1 MDASHEIALILE
13 PQTHEPLPDGSLLAA
28 IDLGSNSFHL
38 IVARAEHGEMRPVE
52 VLAEKVQLGAGLV
65 DNRLSPEAIERGLDC
80 LARFA
85 QMLGSVDAERIRV
98 VGTNALRVADNRRD
112 FTKPAQQILGAPVD
126 VVYGREEARLV
137 YLGVA
142 HTLADDAQS
151 RLVVDIGGGSTELII
166 GQRFEPQRLESLQM
180 GCVSYSDTCFPGGK
194 ISKENYRHAYD
205 RARLEISHIRYHF
218 HSGHWAECVGSSG
231 TLQAIEAVLAN
242 QGWSD
247 AGINRKGLEKL
258 EKRLLLFK
266 RFENISLGGL
276 SSQRRNVITPGV
288 AIASALFDELGIK
301 QMRTSRGALREGVIY
316 DLMGR
321 FSHEDVRERTVNAL
335 MQRYGVDTAMAELMA
350 RRARTLF
357 TATCANWKLRGT
369 DGDLLQRTALAHEIG
384 MAISNKHYQRHS
396 AYLLLNADLPGF
408 SQEEQEQM
416 ALLAAA
422 QRGKLDNLLW
432 AAIADSERPRLLRL
446 ITLIR
451 LALIFKYV
459 EQLEALPTFA
469 VHAEA
474 DALRLE
480 FPADWLA
487 HHPLTAQELQ
497 QEQAVLAKQ
506 GLTLEIC

>member
-1 MDASHEIALILE
+1 ME
-13 PQTHEPLPDGSLLAA
+13 PQAHEPLPDGSLLAA

-65 DNRLSPEAIERGLDC
+65 DNRLSQAAIDRGLDC

-112 FTKPAQQILGAPVD
+112 FTRPAQQILGAPVD

-142 HTLADDAQS
+142 HSLADDAQS

-180 GCVSYSDTCFPGGK
+180 GCVSYSDSFPGGK
-194 ISKENYRHAYD
+194 LSKDNYRHAYN
-205 RARLEISHIRYHF
+205 RARLEISHIRYHY
-218 HSGHWAECVGSSG
+218 HAGHWAECVGSSG
-231 TLQAIEAVLAN
+231 TLQAIETVLVS

-247 AGINRKGLEKL
+247 GSINRKGLEKL
-258 EKRLLLFK
+258 EKRLLRFK
-266 RFENISLGGL
+266 RFENISLEGL
-276 SSQRRNVITPGV
+276 SNQRRNVIAAGV

-321 FSHEDVRERTVNAL
+321 FSHEDVRERTINAL

-357 TATCANWKLRGT
+357 NATRSGWKLAGT

-384 MAISNKHYQRHS
+384 MAISHKHYQRHS

-416 ALLAAA
+416 ALLAAT
-422 QRGKLDNLLW
+422 QRGKLDDSLW
-432 AAIADSERPRLLRL
+432 TTVTDSERPRLLRL

-459 EQLEALPTFA
+459 EQLEALPDFA
-469 VHAEA
+469 VFPSA
-474 DALRLE
+474 DGLRLE
-480 FPADWLA
+480 FPEGWLA
-487 HHPLTAQELQ
+487 QHPLTAQELQ
-497 QEQAVLAKQ
+497 LEQALLAKQ
-506 GLTLEIC
+506 GLALAIC

>member
-1 MDASHEIALILE
+1 MESPA
-13 PQTHEPLPDGSLLAA
+13 HEPLSDGSLLAA

-38 IVARAEHGEMRPVE
+38 IVARVEHGEMRPVE
-52 VLAEKVQLGAGLV
+52 ALAEKVQLGAGLA

-112 FTKPAQQILGAPVD
+112 FTGPAQQILGAPVD

-166 GQRFEPQRLESLQM
+166 GQRFEPLHLESLQM
-180 GCVSYSDTCFPGGK
+180 GCVSYSDTCFPQGK
-194 ISKENYRHAYD
+194 INNDNYRHAYI
-205 RARLEISHIRYHF
+205 RARLEVSHIRYHF

-231 TLQAIEAVLAN
+231 TLQAIEAVLVS

-247 AGINRKGLEKL
+247 GGINRKGLEKL
-258 EKRLLLFK
+258 EKRLLRFK
-266 RFENISLGGL
+266 RFDNIALEGL
-276 SSQRRNVITPGV
+276 SSQRRNVIAAGV

-321 FSHEDVRERTVNAL
+321 LSHEDVRERTLNAL

-350 RRARTLF
+350 RRAQTLF
-357 TATCANWKLRGT
+357 NATRSAWGLRGT

-384 MAISNKHYQRHS
+384 MAISHKHYQRHS

-416 ALLAAA
+416 ALLAAT
-422 QRGKLDNLLW
+422 QRGKLDHALW
-432 AAIADSERPRLLRL
+432 TGVTDTERPRLLRL

-459 EQLEALPTFA
+459 EQLEALPDFA
-469 VHAEA
+469 VSP
-474 DALRLE
+474 DANGLRLE
-480 FPADWLA
+480 FPAGWLA
-487 HHPLTAQELQ
+487 QHPLTARELQ
-497 QEQAVLAKQ
+497 QEQALLGKQ
-506 GLTLEIC
+506 GLALEIL

>member
-1 MDASHEIALILE
+1 ME
-13 PQTHEPLPDGSLLAA
+13 PQAHEPLPDGSLLAA

-65 DNRLSPEAIERGLDC
+65 DNRLSQAAIDRGLDC

-85 QMLGSVDAERIRV
+85 QMLGSVEAERIRV

-112 FTKPAQQILGAPVD
+112 FTRPAQQILGAPVD

-142 HTLADDAQS
+142 HSLADDAQS

-180 GCVSYSDTCFPGGK
+180 GCVSYSDSFPGGK
-194 ISKENYRHAYD
+194 LSKDNYRHAYN
-205 RARLEISHIRYHF
+205 RARLEISHIRYHY
-218 HSGHWAECVGSSG
+218 HAGHWAECVGSSG
-231 TLQAIEAVLAN
+231 TLQAIETVLVS

-247 AGINRKGLEKL
+247 GGINRKGLEKL
-258 EKRLLLFK
+258 EKRLLRFK
-266 RFENISLGGL
+266 RFENISLEGL
-276 SSQRRNVITPGV
+276 SNQRRNVIAAGV

-321 FSHEDVRERTVNAL
+321 FSHEDVRERTINAL

-357 TATCANWKLRGT
+357 NATRSGWKLAGT

-384 MAISNKHYQRHS
+384 MAISHKHYQRHS

-416 ALLAAA
+416 ALLAAT
-422 QRGKLDNLLW
+422 QRGKLDDSLW
-432 AAIADSERPRLLRL
+432 TTVTDSERPRLLRL

-459 EQLEALPTFA
+459 EQLEALPDFA
-469 VHAEA
+469 VFPSA
-474 DALRLE
+474 DGLRLE
-480 FPADWLA
+480 FPEGWLA
-487 HHPLTAQELQ
+487 QHPLTAQELQ
-497 QEQAVLAKQ
+497 LEQALLAKQ
-506 GLTLEIC
+506 GLALAIC

>member
-1 MDASHEIALILE
+1 ME
-13 PQTHEPLPDGSLLAA
+13 PQAHEPLPDGSLLAA

-65 DNRLSPEAIERGLDC
+65 DNRLSQAAIDRGLDC

-85 QMLGSVDAERIRV
+85 QMLGSVEAERIRV

-112 FTKPAQQILGAPVD
+112 FTRPAQQILGAPVD

-142 HTLADDAQS
+142 HSLADDAQS

-180 GCVSYSDTCFPGGK
+180 GCVSYSDSFPGGK
-194 ISKENYRHAYD
+194 LSKDNYRHAYN
-205 RARLEISHIRYHF
+205 RARLEVSHIRYHY
-218 HSGHWAECVGSSG
+218 HAGHWAECVGSSG
-231 TLQAIEAVLAN
+231 TLQAIETVLVS

-247 AGINRKGLEKL
+247 GGINRKGLEKL
-258 EKRLLLFK
+258 EKRLLRFK
-266 RFENISLGGL
+266 RFENISLEGL
-276 SSQRRNVITPGV
+276 GNQRRNVIAAGV

-321 FSHEDVRERTVNAL
+321 FSHEDVRERTINAL

-357 TATCANWKLRGT
+357 NATRSGWKLAGT

-384 MAISNKHYQRHS
+384 MAISHKHYQRHS

-416 ALLAAA
+416 ALLAAT
-422 QRGKLDNLLW
+422 QRGKLDDSLW
-432 AAIADSERPRLLRL
+432 TTVTDSERPRLLRL

-459 EQLEALPTFA
+459 EQLEALPDFA
-469 VHAEA
+469 VFPSA
-474 DALRLE
+474 DGLRLE
-480 FPADWLA
+480 FPEGWLA
-487 HHPLTAQELQ
+487 QHPLTAQELQ
-497 QEQAVLAKQ
+497 LEQALLAKQ
-506 GLTLEIC
+506 GLALAIC

>member
-1 MDASHEIALILE
+1 MILE
-13 PQTHEPLPDGSLLAA
+13 PQAHEPLPDGSLLAA

-38 IVARAEHGEMRPVE
+38 IVARVEHGEMRPVE

-65 DNRLSPEAIERGLDC
+65 DNRLSPDAIERGLDC

-85 QMLGSVDAERIRV
+85 QMLGTVSTERIRV
-98 VGTNALRVADNRRD
+98 VGTNALRVADNRRE
-112 FTKPAQQILGAPVD
+112 FTRPAQQILGAPVD
-126 VVYGREEARLV
+126 VIYGREEARLV

-151 RLVVDIGGGSTELII
+151 RLVIDIGGGSTELII

-180 GCVSYSDTCFPGGK
+180 GCVSFSDTCFPEGR
-194 ISKENYRHAYD
+194 ISRDNYRHAYI
-205 RARLEISHIRYHF
+205 RARLEVSHIRYHY
-218 HSGHWAECVGSSG
+218 HAGHWAECVGSSG
-231 TLQAIEAVLAN
+231 TLQAIEMILVS

-258 EKRLLLFK
+258 EKRLLRFK
-266 RFENISLGGL
+266 RFDNISLEGL
-276 SSQRRNVITPGV
+276 STQRRNVIAAGV

-335 MQRYGVDTAMAELMA
+335 MQRHGVDSAMAELMA
-350 RRARTLF
+350 RRVRTLYE
-357 TATCANWKLRGT
+357 ATRGRWNLRGT
-369 DGDLLQRTALAHEIG
+369 DGDLLQRTALTHEIG
-384 MAISNKHYQRHS
+384 MAISHKHYQRHS

-416 ALLAAA
+416 ALLAAT
-422 QRGKLDNLLW
+422 QRGKLDHPLW
-432 AAIADSERPRLLRL
+432 LAVTDSERPRLLRL
-446 ITLIR
+446 VTLIR

-459 EQLEALPTFA
+459 EQLEALPEFA
-469 VHAEA
+469 VHP
-474 DALRLE
+474 DTDSLRLE
-480 FPADWLA
+480 FPVDWLA
-487 HHPLTAQELQ
+487 QHPLTAQELQ
-497 QEQAVLAKQ
+497 LEQAVLAKQ
-506 GLTLEIC
+506 GLSLEIC

>member
-1 MDASHEIALILE
+1 ME
-13 PQTHEPLPDGSLLAA
+13 PQAHEPLPDGSLLAA

-65 DNRLSPEAIERGLDC
+65 DNRLSQAAIDRGLDC

-85 QMLGSVDAERIRV
+85 QMLGSVEAERIRV

-112 FTKPAQQILGAPVD
+112 FTRPAQQILGAPVD

-142 HTLADDAQS
+142 HSLADDAQS

-180 GCVSYSDTCFPGGK
+180 GCVSYSDSFPGGK
-194 ISKENYRHAYD
+194 LSKDNYRHAYN
-205 RARLEISHIRYHF
+205 RARLEISHIRYHY
-218 HSGHWAECVGSSG
+218 HAGHWAECVGSSG
-231 TLQAIEAVLAN
+231 TLQAIETVLVS

-247 AGINRKGLEKL
+247 GSINRKGLEKL
-258 EKRLLLFK
+258 EKRLLRFK
-266 RFENISLGGL
+266 RFENISLEGL
-276 SSQRRNVITPGV
+276 SNQRRNVIAAGV

-321 FSHEDVRERTVNAL
+321 FSHEDVRERTINAL

-357 TATCANWKLRGT
+357 NATRSGWKLAGT

-384 MAISNKHYQRHS
+384 MAISHKHYQRHS

-416 ALLAAA
+416 ALLAAT
-422 QRGKLDNLLW
+422 QRGKLDDSLW
-432 AAIADSERPRLLRL
+432 TTVTDSERPRLLRL

-459 EQLEALPTFA
+459 EQLEALPDFA
-469 VHAEA
+469 VFPSA
-474 DALRLE
+474 DGLRLE
-480 FPADWLA
+480 FPEGWLA
-487 HHPLTAQELQ
+487 QHPLTAQELQ
-497 QEQAVLAKQ
+497 LEQALLAKQ
-506 GLTLEIC
+506 GLALAIC

>member
-1 MDASHEIALILE
+1 ME
-13 PQTHEPLPDGSLLAA
+13 PQAHEPLPDGSLLAA

-65 DNRLSPEAIERGLDC
+65 DNRLSQAAIDRGLDC

-112 FTKPAQQILGAPVD
+112 FTRPAQQILGAPVD

-142 HTLADDAQS
+142 HSLADDAQS

-180 GCVSYSDTCFPGGK
+180 GCVSYSDSFPGGK
-194 ISKENYRHAYD
+194 LSKDNYRHAYN
-205 RARLEISHIRYHF
+205 RARLEISHIRYHY
-218 HSGHWAECVGSSG
+218 HAGHWAECVGSSG
-231 TLQAIEAVLAN
+231 TLQAIETVLVS

-247 AGINRKGLEKL
+247 GGINRKGLEKL
-258 EKRLLLFK
+258 EKRLLRFK
-266 RFENISLGGL
+266 RFENISLEGL
-276 SSQRRNVITPGV
+276 SNQRRNVIAAGV

-321 FSHEDVRERTVNAL
+321 FSHEDVRERTINAL

-357 TATCANWKLRGT
+357 NATRSGWKLAGT

-384 MAISNKHYQRHS
+384 MAISHKHYQRHS

-416 ALLAAA
+416 ALLAAT
-422 QRGKLDNLLW
+422 QRGKLDDSLW
-432 AAIADSERPRLLRL
+432 TTVTDSERPRLLRL

-459 EQLEALPTFA
+459 EQLEALPDFA
-469 VHAEA
+469 VFPSA
-474 DALRLE
+474 DGLRLE
-480 FPADWLA
+480 FPEGWLA
-487 HHPLTAQELQ
+487 QHPLTAQELQ
-497 QEQAVLAKQ
+497 LEQALLAKQ
-506 GLTLEIC
+506 GLALAIC